1 VQVDPIKPPLKAP
14 GSVQLRLGY
23 DGPLSNF
30 AFKFNS
36 RRHTKDGGKLRR
48 ELRHNLTRFTAGAYT
63 RPRFC
68 ST

>member
-1 VQVDPIKPPLKAP
+1 MRPNLKAP
-14 GSVQLRLGY
+14 GTNRLKLRY
-23 DGPLSNF
+23 DESLSNF